1 MLTRLL
7 PWLYAKLRVG
17 RWLRN
22 PLLERIYLTLL
33 FAYKRY
39 AEDPFAGLALRRPD
53 LFRGGHILDV
63 GANVGYTASIFA
75 GVASAEHR
83 VYAFEPEPLN
93 LRRLKRVVQGR
104 HLDGRVVVIESAVGD
119 TNGEVE
125 LLINESHPGDH
136 RVSAGAAVGART
148 VHVPIT
154 TLDSFVAQHGVSPVR
169 FIKIDVQGLELAV
182 SRGMKSVIDT
192 NRRIAV
198 AFEYHEPSARAWG
211 YGASDLIDFYA
222 KRGFDL
228 FVLNH
233 RGEMLEAS
241 ESEIARVHEH
251 RGYVDLLAV
260 REGAD

>member
-22 PLLERIYLTLL
+22 PILERIYLALL

-39 AEDPFAGLALRRPD
+39 AEDPFAGLASRRPD

-75 GVASAEHR
+75 GVASADYR

-93 LRRLKRVVQGR
+93 LRRLKRAVR
-104 HLDGRVVVIESAVGD
+104 ARRLDARVVVIESAVGEM
-119 TNGEVE
+119 NGEVE

-136 RVSAGAAVGART
+136 RVSPGAAAGATIR
-148 VHVPIT
+148 VPIT
-154 TLDSFVAQHGVSPVR
+154 TLDAFAARHGVAPVR

-182 SRGMKSVIDT
+182 SRGMRSVIDS

-211 YGASDLIDFYA
+211 YGVSDLIDFYS
-222 KRGFDL
+222 KDGFAL

-241 ESEIARVHEH
+241 AREIARVHEH

-260 REGAD
+260 REGDD

>member
-22 PLLERIYLTLL
+22 PFLERIYLALL

-39 AEDPFAGLALRRPD
+39 AEDPFAGLARRRPD
-53 LFRGGHILDV
+53 LFQGGHILDV

-75 GVASAEHR
+75 NVAGDEYR

-93 LRRLKRVVQGR
+93 LRRLNR
-104 HLDGRVVVIESAVGD
+104 VIEAKGLGGRISVVASAAGD

-125 LLINESHPGDH
+125 LLVNESHPGDH
-136 RVSAGAAVGART
+136 RVPAALAGGATIR
-148 VHVPIT
+148 VPVT
-154 TLDSFVAQHGVSPVR
+154 TLDAFAATHHVSGVR
-169 FIKIDVQGLELAV
+169 FIKIDVQGFELAV
-182 SRGMKSVIDT
+182 SQGMENLIDA
-192 NRRIAV
+192 NRRLTV

-211 YGASDLIDFYA
+211 YDAAALTRFYA
-222 KRGFDL
+222 DRGFQI
-228 FVLNH
+228 FVLTQG
-233 RGEMLEAS
+233 GELLKAS
-241 ESEIARVHEH
+241 PEEIARVHGS
-251 RGYVDLLAV
+251 RGYVDFLAV